1 MSITCIAKNFTF
13 MYQIL
18 INQFSVNKMLW
29 LSVYTMFIIAFLF
42 FFQSLQVLKSSD
54 LKPYIVFVYP
64 PNMEKL
70 RQMQKNFYP
79 GTTITVRN
87 LSIFSFSLSL
97 SHEVIDLQLEVLQ
110 AVPAV
115 LNFEQKHFIRNMH
128 ICEKAQIKKNP
139 VVQKSD
145 VI

>member
-1 MSITCIAKNFTF
+1 